1 MKCNDTKMPCFF
13 FFSTFATST
22 CKHTLCQLGSPG
34 VQTQA
39 WIHGNKTLLSKTLLL
54 TIAATNSTLVCFHCA
69 HWSLFPFLLP
79 FSSFGLD
86 CAVAPAIDDM
96 TDKELTITVKEGE
109 SVSLKCAASGQPKPL
124 ITWRREDRRPIAIDG
139 TSCECI
145 GNRRSGSSRSRS
157 NCLPSLPH

>member
-1 MKCNDTKMPCFF
+1 MTQKCPA
-13 FFSTFATST
+13 FSSFQLLQLQLA
-22 CKHTLCQLGSPG
+22 HTLCQLGSPG

-39 WIHGNKTLLSKTLLL
+39 WIHGNKTLLSKTIL
-54 TIAATNSTLVCFHCA
+54 TIATTNSTLACFHCA
-69 HWSLFPFLLP
+69 HWSPFSFLFLLLP

-145 GNRRSGSSRSRS
+145 GNCCSRSSRSRS
-157 NCLPSLPH
+157 DCLPSLPH

>member
-1 MKCNDTKMPCFF
+1 MTQKCPA
-13 FFSTFATST
+13 FSSFQLLQLQLA
-22 CKHTLCQLGSPG
+22 HTLCQLGSPG

-54 TIAATNSTLVCFHCA
+54 LLLIPRWPASIVLTDR
-69 HWSLFPFLLP
+69 LFLFFFFFFLFLL
-79 FSSFGLD
+79 SRLD